1 MGNSLIRDPPRAA
14 MDAKLAACLGYSVRL
29 ATRCGYM
36 ELLPHLQ
43 RALFTLVSGD
53 AHDDSAADPEKSC
66 RRRTISLF
74 QALHPDGSDVP
85 SAQYAQEVQLVGT
98 PRRLLA
104 DAEAQTCEDII
115 TASECTMIVDKIL
128 DQAKASVVALEER
141 MRKLEADT
149 SDHFFP
155 MTSSIDSP
163 GTAACSSVP
172 HGPTM
177 ARDVHKPEA
186 SRYPDVRARI
196 LDHDLE
202 SLKAQHIE
210 LRRAMKAQ
218 RRLER
223 QARGQ
228 QDSAT

>member
-1 MGNSLIRDPPRAA
+1 

-43 RALFTLVSGD
+43 QALFALVSCD
-53 AHDDSAADPEKSC
+53 AHVDSAAVPQESR

-85 SAQYAQEVQLVGT
+85 NAQYAQEVKLVDA
-98 PRRLLA
+98 PQRLLA

-115 TASECTMIVDKIL
+115 SAGECTMIVDKIM
-128 DQAKASVVALEER
+128 DQAKASAVALEER
-141 MRKLEADT
+141 LRQLEADT
-149 SDHFFP
+149 SDHFLP
-155 MTSSIDSP
+155 TASSIDSP

-172 HGPTM
+172 HGLTM
-177 ARDVHKPEA
+177 ACDVHRPQA
-186 SRYPDVRARI
+186 SRCPGVRARI
-196 LDHDLE
+196 PDHDLA

-223 QARGQ
+223 QAREQ
-228 QDSAT
+228 QGLPSHSLNL